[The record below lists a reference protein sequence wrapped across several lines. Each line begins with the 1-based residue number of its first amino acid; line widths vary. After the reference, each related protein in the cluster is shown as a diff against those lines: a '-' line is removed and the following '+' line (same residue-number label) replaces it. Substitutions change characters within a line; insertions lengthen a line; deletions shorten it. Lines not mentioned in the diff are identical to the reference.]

1 MINLAQEIEASEASF
16 DSSTTKYAKEIE
28 DLKILLGAKSS
39 APKEQV
45 YPKFAILAQ
54 AYVSVF
60 EERKYFEDKI
70 KLYSM
75 LKEYRKSFPLSL
87 SAKFHEK
94 MFEIFSALPAES
106 S

>member
-1 MINLAQEIEASEASF
+1 M
-16 DSSTTKYAKEIE
+16 
-28 DLKILLGAKSS
+28 LGTKSS

-60 EERKYFEDKI
+60 EERKYFEDKV
-70 KLYSM
+70 KLYNL
-75 LKEYRKSFPLSL
+75 LKEFRKGFPLSL

-94 MFEIFSALPAES
+94 IADICSSIPPES
-106 S
+106 SEGIV